1 VRASVHWDAML
12 FDPLDPL
19 ERRVP
24 SSDRWQRGGS
34 TRDELAQALLD
45 GRVAG
50 PVTSHD
56 RQNVL
61 MKIDRLVTGEEEAQF
76 GITNLAGPTWEQVL
90 AIMAEEAGFDPDP
103 DVHQGP
109 TAIDPYRVLAAC
121 EAAGARLASAADR
134 GERVILATGHPAGL
148 PLLYMAVGE
157 LLERHGA
164 KLLTPLDGF
173 QWNEESASWPARRH
187 RQIRYFRGVAVL
199 TDRAGTIHTHAPAAM
214 RRMLDEVTPD
224 LVFADHGFAGAAIE
238 RGVETIAIADV
249 NDLAPV
255 VAKAQGRTDL
265 VIVMDDNVQP
275 EAYWPCFQAIAS
287 AFPPG

>member
-1 VRASVHWDAML
+1 MHML
-12 FDPLDPL
+12 FDPLGPSN
-19 ERRVP
+19 RRAR
-24 SSDRWQRGGS
+24 SSDRWQRGHYGL
-34 TRDELAQALLD
+34 DELEQALLE

-76 GITNLAGPTWEQVL
+76 GITGLAGPSWQEVL
-90 AIMAEEAGFDPDP
+90 TSMAEQAGFDPDP
-103 DVHQGP
+103 GLNFGP
-109 TAIDPYRVLAAC
+109 TAIDPRQVLKAC
-121 EAAGARLASAADR
+121 DRAGERLAHAAQR
-134 GERVILATGHPAGL
+134 GERVMLATGHPAGL
-148 PLLYMAVGE
+148 PLLYMAVGD
-157 LLERHGA
+157 LLEQHGA
-164 KLLTPLDGF
+164 KLLRPLDGF
-173 QWNEESASWPARRH
+173 QWDEEARWPSRRR

-199 TDRAGTIHTHAPAAM
+199 TDRASPIHTHSPAAM

-238 RGVETIAIADV
+238 QGVETISIADV

-255 VAKAQGRTDL
+255 VAKLQGRTEI

-275 EAYWPCFQAIAS
+275 EAYWSCFQAIAS
-287 AFPPG
+287 RFPGEG